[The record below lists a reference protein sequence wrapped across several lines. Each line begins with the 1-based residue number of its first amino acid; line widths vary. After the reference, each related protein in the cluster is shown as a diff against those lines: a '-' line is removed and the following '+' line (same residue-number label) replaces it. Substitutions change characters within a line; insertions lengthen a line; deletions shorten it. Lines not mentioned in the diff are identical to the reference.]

1 MNHSKRG
8 CVMVKKTTAF
18 FIEKNI
24 LDIVDELRWELKVT
38 RSEILRVAVSEYLK
52 NNYPDRL
59 K

>member
-1 MNHSKRG
+1 
-8 CVMVKKTTAF
+8 MVKKTTAF

-38 RSEILRVAVSEYLK
+38 RSEILRVAVNEYLK

-59 K
+59 T

>member
-1 MNHSKRG
+1 
-8 CVMVKKTTAF
+8 MVKKTTAF

-38 RSEILRVAVSEYLK
+38 RSEILRVAVNEYLK